1 MEKDQADSKPLQKGS
16 SSSSKPQ
23 QKAMPKPKQQ
33 PSSTPYQ
40 PTLNLRSRP
49 GFSQASSSSEP
60 LKKGKGK
67 GEPLEKGKKSL
78 EKDKQA
84 PDELL
89 EKSKETARTVLLE
102 KGKEQN
108 IWRGLHREVLIVD
121 WHNTLEVQD
130 FLPDYNRVALGK
142 AMRAADIHVISW
154 VGSEHREHTAM
165 RQMRSM
171 LPNHKALLSFSTTRV
186 KNGRGG
192 KVFLGKKH
200 MADSIF
206 DDQPAILKEALERG
220 MEIWAIQ
227 HPHEDHSWLK
237 ELGMGHRV
245 FRTFAEAVDAWLYYR
260 GFEP

>member
-1 MEKDQADSKPLQKGS
+1 
-16 SSSSKPQ
+16 
-23 QKAMPKPKQQ
+23 
-33 PSSTPYQ
+33 
-40 PTLNLRSRP
+40 
-49 GFSQASSSSEP
+49 
-60 LKKGKGK
+60 
-67 GEPLEKGKKSL
+67 
-78 EKDKQA
+78 
-84 PDELL
+84 
-89 EKSKETARTVLLE
+89 
-102 KGKEQN
+102 
-108 IWRGLHREVLIVD
+108 
-121 WHNTLEVQD
+121 
-130 FLPDYNRVALGK
+130 
-142 AMRAADIHVISW
+142 MRAADIHVISW

>member
-1 MEKDQADSKPLQKGS
+1 M
-16 SSSSKPQ
+16 
-23 QKAMPKPKQQ
+23 
-33 PSSTPYQ
+33 
-40 PTLNLRSRP
+40 
-49 GFSQASSSSEP
+49 
-60 LKKGKGK
+60 
-67 GEPLEKGKKSL
+67 
-78 EKDKQA
+78 
-84 PDELL
+84 
-89 EKSKETARTVLLE
+89 
-102 KGKEQN
+102 
-108 IWRGLHREVLIVD
+108 D

-130 FLPDYNRVALGK
+130 FLPDYNREALGK

-154 VGSEHREHTAM
+154 VGSDHREHTAM

-171 LPNHKALLSFSTTRV
+171 LPNHKALLSFSTTRI

-200 MADSIF
+200 KADSIF

-227 HPHEDHSWLK
+227 HPHEDHSWLQ

-260 GFEP
+260 GFDP

>member
-1 MEKDQADSKPLQKGS
+1 
-16 SSSSKPQ
+16 
-23 QKAMPKPKQQ
+23 MPKPQQQ

-67 GEPLEKGKKSL
+67 GEPLEKGQKGKKSL

-89 EKSKETARTVLLE
+89 EKSKETARTALLE

-121 WHNTLEVQD
+121 WHNTLEVQN
-130 FLPDYNRVALGK
+130 FLPDYNREALGK

-154 VGSEHREHTAM
+154 MGSDHRNPHCHEAD
-165 RQMRSM
+165 
-171 LPNHKALLSFSTTRV
+171 AL
-186 KNGRGG
+186 
-192 KVFLGKKH
+192 H
-200 MADSIF
+200 A
-206 DDQPAILKEALERG
+206 P
-220 MEIWAIQ
+220 
-227 HPHEDHSWLK
+227 
-237 ELGMGHRV
+237 
-245 FRTFAEAVDAWLYYR
+245 
-260 GFEP
+260 